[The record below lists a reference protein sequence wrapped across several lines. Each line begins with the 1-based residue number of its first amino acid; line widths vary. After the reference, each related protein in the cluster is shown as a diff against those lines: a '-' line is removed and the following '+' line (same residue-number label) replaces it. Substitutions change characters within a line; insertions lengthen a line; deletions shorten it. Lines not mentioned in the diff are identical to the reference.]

1 MVAVDSGMNR
11 IGVQAEEVPEFLEG
25 IKKYANITVHG
36 FLRIMPVLTARAMS
50 T

>member
-25 IKKYANITVHG
+25 IKNTPILPCTV
-36 FLRIMPVLTARAMS
+36 FYTLCLR
-50 T
+50 